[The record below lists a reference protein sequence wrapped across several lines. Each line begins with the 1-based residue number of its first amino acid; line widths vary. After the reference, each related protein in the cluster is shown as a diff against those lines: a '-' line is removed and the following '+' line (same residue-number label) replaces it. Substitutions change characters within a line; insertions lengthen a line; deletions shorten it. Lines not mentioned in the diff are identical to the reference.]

1 MNIPFARLAVV
12 AAVGTVALLA
22 QAGMTSTSAAVPY
35 PAPLSA
41 TPSVSHLGVHG
52 SVSLA
57 GVPTSK
63 SRTSKGSSGST
74 LGQTST
80 TAVLVA
86 HTATTISVGKC
97 DGVTDNTAALQAAIN
112 AAGKQSGGVV
122 TIPAGICVLTGRI
135 HVSGHFGVTIDGAGP
150 TRTFLVQH
158 GHSNIF
164 QITSPGNTV
173 ENLNLDTATF
183 NPGTVPI
190 PGSPVPAVLFSDAS
204 NTTVMNMTA
213 ETGTGFGMRLTGSNP
228 CYAFPITGSVV
239 SNVIMV
245 NHGTGGFAAVD
256 IDCQN
261 GARLTNINIHGGI
274 LALFNDTNTIV
285 DNETYYGVN
294 RCQPAWYVTGP
305 ASNILIEN
313 VMTYAGA
320 GTIHASR
327 HGAAT
332 GIVVT
337 NQRYGS
343 TLRC

>member
-63 SRTSKGSSGST
+63 SRTSKARRLDPWSDQHHGG
-74 LGQTST
+74 
-80 TAVLVA
+80 
-86 HTATTISVGKC
+86 VGGPHRH
-97 DGVTDNTAALQAAIN
+97 DHIRWQVRGVTDNTAALQAAIN

-135 HVSGHFGVTIDGAGP
+135 HVSGPLRVTIDGAGP

-294 RCQPAWYVTGP
+294 RCHRP
-305 ASNILIEN
+305 
-313 VMTYAGA
+313 
-320 GTIHASR
+320 GT
-327 HGAAT
+327 
-332 GIVVT
+332 
-337 NQRYGS
+337 
-343 TLRC
+343 